1 MHNCKSTR
9 NSLTDL
15 ALNEVQPDQKE
26 QLLSELEDC
35 AACRE
40 EYVSIRGTL
49 RVSGQALSSTLP
61 PAEFWTGYHARLV
74 SRLENQPANVSP
86 AVNSQQRR
94 PWQSLWRMATASVSI
109 PVPLVAT
116 MLLLLFGVGTSLAWT
131 LMKKANPGSGPQA
144 PTVITKTVTVPV
156 VQEKIVTRVVYRERN
171 SNRQPARGTQFDF
184 SEQQYGASLSQANGD
199 AAEKAPISLVGFK
212 PTEQVKLKVMKG
224 NYRDEK

>member
-15 ALNEVQPDQKE
+15 ALNEVQRDQKE

-40 EYVSIRGTL
+40 EYGSIRETL

-61 PAEFWTGYHARLV
+61 PAEFWNGYHARLV
-74 SRLENQPANVSP
+74 SRLENQPPYVSP
-86 AVNSQQRR
+86 AVSSQRQ

-131 LMKKANPGSGPQA
+131 LMKKANPGSEPQA

-156 VQEKIVTRVVYRERN
+156 TQEKIVTRVVYRERN
-171 SNRQPARGTQFDF
+171 SSRQPARGTQFDF
-184 SEQQYGASLSQANGD
+184 SERQFGASLSQSSGE